1 MADYYPESE
10 GFASYTDSYA
20 PEDFALAQF
29 DAEQANQLPFTIEPT
44 GWDGIGPITYD
55 PKYDEPN
62 PLNTL
67 PGITE
72 DDLKKAGIDL
82 PSDGSMSVD
91 GVLGK
96 LKSVAEALGLTKGG
110 NYDWKKAGIDLPS
123 DGSMS
128 VDGVL
133 GKLKSVAEAL
143 GLTKG
148 GNYDWKKI
156 LGLGAAGLTAYD
168 TLNRK
173 EVPVKTIQ
181 QLSAGMPSNTPP
193 GFSQGALTAMQKPML
208 AGNELARQA
217 SADMP
222 TPIRPGVQGYAE
234 GGEVY
239 GPLSQTADQLVGLVQ
254 GAGGGQDDM
263 VEARLSP
270 GEYVFDSESVSMLGD
285 GDNAAGARKLDELR
299 AAMREHK
306 RSAPPGE
313 IAPRSLGPL
322 SYMNGGLN
330 A

>member
-72 DDLKKAGIDL
+72 DDL
-82 PSDGSMSVD
+82 
-91 GVLGK
+91 
-96 LKSVAEALGLTKGG
+96 
-110 NYDWKKAGIDLPS
+110 KKAGIDLPS